1 MGKPKF
7 PYTTVFLLLPLL
19 FSCIFA
25 DRSEKIPLAKVG
37 DEILYMS
44 ELESVLPNNLSRED
58 SILMAEDYIK
68 KWVTTELL
76 IKKAHENL
84 TMAQRDV
91 SKELEEYRNSLII
104 YRYKKELL
112 ADKMD
117 TLVNDEDV
125 RQFYDANKQNFILAN
140 DILKAIYIKIPLQ
153 VSKPEQAR
161 AFCEMTTGEDLKELQ
176 EFCLRNA
183 ESYQFYLDEWVDAR
197 IVLQNLPD
205 MPEDF
210 SFRNL
215 KNSLVEKRDE
225 KYYYLVCVIGYGRKG
240 TVAPLEYVSNNIRDI
255 IINNR
260 KTEFLKKIEEDVYVE
275 GIRNQKFKIYHYE
288 AE

>member
-84 TMAQRDV
+84 TMAQRERND
-91 SKELEEYRNSLII
+91 LNSL
-104 YRYKKELL
+104 ESS
-112 ADKMD
+112 
-117 TLVNDEDV
+117 
-125 RQFYDANKQNFILAN
+125 ANKTQT
-140 DILKAIYIKIPLQ
+140 K
-153 VSKPEQAR
+153 
-161 AFCEMTTGEDLKELQ
+161 C
-176 EFCLRNA
+176 
-183 ESYQFYLDEWVDAR
+183 
-197 IVLQNLPD
+197 
-205 MPEDF
+205 
-210 SFRNL
+210 
-215 KNSLVEKRDE
+215 
-225 KYYYLVCVIGYGRKG
+225 
-240 TVAPLEYVSNNIRDI
+240 NNKLLNGHPI
-255 IINNR
+255 I
-260 KTEFLKKIEEDVYVE
+260 T
-275 GIRNQKFKIYHYE
+275 
-288 AE
+288 